1 MRGRKM
7 KTIKCLVNLGENGEE
22 KKRFI
27 ELPDKETEKSLEAEL
42 SGGLAFMP
50 EFKTTKGEILSGNQI
65 ICKL

>member
-1 MRGRKM
+1 M

-22 KKRFI
+22 KERFV

-42 SGGLAFMP
+42 SGSLAFMP

-65 ICKL
+65 IGKL